1 MKEPDNQSAPP
12 VLPPQQMGPQPGPPP
27 QRHGTARYVFL
38 FLFFLMAGGFILTA
52 WFFNSISDALAM
64 PNTSTYTEVTMRN
77 GDMQNRIAVV
87 DVRGMISSYM
97 SVGDNMPAR
106 IQKQLDLAAADDRIK
121 AVILRIDSP
130 GGEVMA
136 SDKIAK
142 SIEAFQNETEKPV
155 NACMEGLAASG
166 GYYVAA
172 PCQLIVANEL
182 TITGSIGVIMQ
193 SLNLHGLLDKVGVQP
208 VTYKSGKNKDMLD
221 PFGPPEKTTPEQ
233 KKILD
238 DFIMETYDKFVAVIE
253 KGRAKD
259 GTRESKTALPLA
271 DDWKDFADGRILT
284 GTQAKKL
291 GMVDELGDFDRAVE
305 LAEDITGISKGTAR
319 IIRHDPPVN
328 LGGILRLLGKA
339 EETKQPP
346 TIKVDL
352 GLEIPK
358 LQPGRA
364 YYLSHHLLA
373 D

>member
-12 VLPPQQMGPQPGPPP
+12 VLPPQQMGPQPGPLP

-38 FLFFLMAGGFILTA
+38 FLFFLLAGGFLFAA
-52 WFFNSISDALAM
+52 WFFSSVGDALAM
-64 PNTSTYTEVTMRN
+64 PNNTAYTEVTMRA
-77 GDMQNRIAVV
+77 GDPQKRIAVV

-97 SVGDNMPAR
+97 SVGDSMPLR

-142 SIEAFQNETEKPV
+142 AIREFQEKNEVPV
-155 NACMEGLAASG
+155 IACMEGLAASG

-208 VTYKSGKNKDMLD
+208 VTHKSGKNKDMLD
-221 PFGPPEKTTPEQ
+221 HFGPPENTAPEQ

-238 DFIMETYDKFVAVIE
+238 DFIQETYAKFVDVIE
-253 KGRAKD
+253 KGRAKKGLRSTD
-259 GTRESKTALPLA
+259 HAKPLA
-271 DDWKDFADGRILT
+271 TDWKDYADGRILT
-284 GTQAKKL
+284 GRQAEEL
-291 GMVDELGDFDRAVE
+291 GMVDALGDFDRAVE

-352 GLEIPK
+352 GLDIPK

>member
-12 VLPPQQMGPQPGPPP
+12 LLPPQQTAPQPGPPP

-52 WFFNSISDALAM
+52 WFFNSVSDALAM
-64 PNTSTYTEVTMRN
+64 PNTTTYTEVTMRN
-77 GDMQNRIAVV
+77 GDNQNRIAVV

-97 SVGDNMPAR
+97 SVGENMPSR
-106 IQKQLDLAAADDRIK
+106 IQKQLDLAAADTRIK

-136 SDKIAK
+136 SDKIYK
-142 SIEAFQNETEKPV
+142 SIEAFQKETQKPV
-155 NACMEGLAASG
+155 IASMEGLAASG

-193 SLNLHGLLDKVGVQP
+193 SLNLRGLLDKVGVEP
-208 VTYKSGKNKDMLD
+208 RTYKSGKNKDMLD
-221 PFGPPEKTTPEQ
+221 PFGRPENTTPEQ

-238 DFIMETYDKFVAVIE
+238 DFVMETYDKFVKVIE
-253 KGRAKD
+253 EGRKKD
-259 GTRESKTALPLA
+259 GARDSKMAKPLA

-284 GTQAKKL
+284 GAQAEKL
-291 GMVDELGDFDRAVE
+291 GMVDEIGDFDRAVE
-305 LAEDITGISKGTAR
+305 LAESITVIDKGKAR
-319 IIRHDPPVN
+319 VIRHDPPVN

-339 EETKQPP
+339 EVSEQPP

-352 GLEIPK
+352 GLDIPK

-373 D
+373 E